1 MSFTPASASLA
12 IGKIGLRWH
21 RAMLFRVAPIALVLA
36 VVVFGALFLI
46 RNWSQVQGIGPAL
59 RQADRHWLAVALLC
73 QVLVEVLI
81 AQKFRL
87 ILRRLG
93 HDVGRLPL
101 MRSHLYR
108 HVLATIIPFGG
119 IPAMYGFARDL
130 GSEDVP
136 TEDGLFSVL
145 ISSLASEIA
154 FLSFLVPTLVLLTMQ
169 GLANQY
175 ALFGTMLVI
184 AFTFG
189 LVMML
194 VWAMRY
200 SGSDSGRGQW
210 VRRRVAP
217 ILTQL
222 RTHQIRPRDLVG
234 PVVMALGVNVFGI
247 VLMDAVLRSISV
259 ETDLLTVVAARVLA
273 SVVMLL
279 APVFQGAGAVEFTT
293 VGVLAAGGVP
303 VTEALA
309 AAVLFRIVQFWFP
322 LSMGALGRLYGG
334 FPRSSTGQQESAS

>member
-1 MSFTPASASLA
+1 MSFTPASASLVV
-12 IGKIGLRWH
+12 GKVGFRWH
-21 RAMLFRVAPIALVLA
+21 RAMLFRVAPVVLVLA
-36 VVVFGALFLI
+36 VVLFGALFLM
-46 RNWSQVQGIGPAL
+46 RNWSQVVGIGPAI
-59 RQADRHWLAVALLC
+59 RHADHRWIAVALIC
-73 QVLVEVLI
+73 QILVETLI

-93 HDVGRLPL
+93 HEVGRLPL

-154 FLSFLVPTLVLLTMQ
+154 FLTFLIPTLILLATQ

-184 AFTFG
+184 AFTLG
-189 LVMML
+189 LILVL
-194 VWAMRY
+194 VWAMRH
-200 SGSDSGRGQW
+200 SGSDAGRGQW
-210 VRRRVAP
+210 LRRRVVP
-217 ILTQL
+217 IVRQL

-234 PVVMALGVNVFGI
+234 PVVMALGVNLCGI
-247 VLMDAVLRSISV
+247 ALMAAVLRSISV

-293 VGVLAAGGVP
+293 VGVLVAGGVP

-322 LSMGALGRLYGG
+322 LSMGSLGRLYGG
-334 FPRSSTGQQESAS
+334 FPRMSTAPAD